1 MYRSIDRYRYVIC
14 NAYIYIYIYAC
25 MYTWEYKGQSLPNY
39 LHFILFYTDIIIYHS
54 LIYLITASK
63 KFYQFQ

>member
-1 MYRSIDRYRYVIC
+1 MHIC
-14 NAYIYIYIYAC
+14 IYAC
-25 MYTWEYKGQSLPNY
+25 MYIWEYKGQSSSNY
-39 LHFILFYTDIIIYHS
+39 LHFILFYTDIMLHHS